1 MQHSNVAGLRDA
13 DRRIAGPLE
22 TYSLKIVVLSP
33 HRDDA
38 AFSLGLSIGTWLDA
52 GHTVDVVNCFTRS
65 DYAPHTEFEF
75 IHSNDRLL
83 RVTALRLRED
93 QSWQK
98 MYGTRTLRM
107 TDLNMKD
114 APLRLHV
121 GLEQICALQ
130 VNPED
135 KAMMKVPKAVAALGG
150 DALVLPLAMGSHVDH
165 KTVREAMLTSK
176 QPAEMPMAFYEDLP
190 YAARI
195 GTVETI
201 EAMAAAVGEQ
211 LQPIF
216 VTSEDTDET
225 AVARKRR
232 LALCYDSQIVDD
244 VADQIAEFCVR
255 YGGRE
260 RLWGN
265 AAWCASDLKSGGGPR

>member
-1 MQHSNVAGLRDA
+1 MERGYAMKIEESRALWR
-13 DRRIAGPLE
+13 
-22 TYSLKIVVLSP
+22 YSLKIVVLSP

-65 DYAPHTEFEF
+65 DYAPHAEFEF

-93 QSWQK
+93 RSWQK
-98 MYGTRTLRM
+98 MYGTGTLRM

-121 GLEQICALQ
+121 GLEQVCALQ

-150 DALVLPLAMGSHVDH
+150 DALAVPLAMGSHVDH
-165 KTVREAMLTSK
+165 KTVREAMLTSGLPW
-176 QPAEMPMAFYEDLP
+176 QTPMAFYEDLP
-190 YAARI
+190 YAARF
-195 GTVETI
+195 GTMETI
-201 EAMAAAVGEQ
+201 EATAAALSEE
-211 LQPIF
+211 LQPVF
-216 VTSEDTDET
+216 VTAEDSCET

-232 LALCYDSQIVDD
+232 LSLCYDSQIADD

-265 AAWCASDLKSGGGPR
+265 AAWCASGLKSSDGLR